1 MTKPCL
7 KLVTPATVNRTVTP
21 RRLPNRDQAKARRVG
36 IYRRQVNWVLDAD
49 IQGFFDEECVRDTGV
64 RLVAKWL
71 RAGIVARSQKKND
84 AGPIRLSASFQVATV
99 RSLGDKPRHELNA
112 APRCGLASFGRP
124 PCACITAAFH
134 KAINDRATAS
144 KDQRQ
149 RKVVKGCYRSQAPDR

>member
-64 RLVAKWL
+64 RLVAK
-71 RAGIVARSQKKND
+71 
-84 AGPIRLSASFQVATV
+84 
-99 RSLGDKPRHELNA
+99 
-112 APRCGLASFGRP
+112 
-124 PCACITAAFH
+124 
-134 KAINDRATAS
+134 RATPGPSAFLRRS
-144 KDQRQ
+144 KLRPSGHWVTS
-149 RKVVKGCYRSQAPDR
+149 RGTN